1 MKTNTKQQRFMAL
14 LKPVY
19 PRLERF
25 ALTVTRNRD
34 DAKDI
39 VGETVLKAFEGFDM
53 IREEKAFL
61 SYLFTICSRVA
72 QSSRYAKR
80 TIADAEQV
88 EELFRNYT
96 SPETA
101 TDIAILYQ
109 AMEKLS
115 PDAREAIMLSEISGL
130 SHKEVQE
137 IQGGSLS
144 SIKVRI
150 FRAKKTLAELL
161 GVTLQQQSLI
171 SES

>member
-1 MKTNTKQQRFMAL
+1 MTDNAKQQRFMAL

-39 VGETVLKAFEGFDM
+39 VGETVLKAFEGFEMLRDD
-53 IREEKAFL
+53 KAFL
-61 SYLFTICSRVA
+61 SYIFTICSRVA
-72 QSSRYAKR
+72 QSARYAKR
-80 TIADAEQV
+80 TIASAEQV

-101 TDIAILYQ
+101 TDIALLYQ
-109 AMEKLS
+109 AIDKLS
-115 PDAREAIMLSEISGL
+115 PESKEAIMLSEISGL

-150 FRAKKTLAELL
+150 FRAKKMLAELL
-161 GVTLQQQSLI
+161 GVGLQQQSLI

>member
-1 MKTNTKQQRFMAL
+1 MAL

-88 EELFRNYT
+88 EKLFRNYT

-109 AMEKLS
+109 ALDKLS
-115 PDAREAIMLSEISGL
+115 PDAKEAIILCEISGL

>member
-1 MKTNTKQQRFMAL
+1 MNTNSKQQRFMAL

-53 IREEKAFL
+53 IRDEKAFL

-72 QSSRYAKR
+72 QSNRYAKR
-80 TIADAEQV
+80 IIADAEQV

-101 TDIAILYQ
+101 TDIAFLYQ
-109 AMEKLS
+109 ALDKLS
-115 PDAREAIMLSEISGL
+115 PDAKEAIMLSEISGL

>member
-1 MKTNTKQQRFMAL
+1 MNTNTKQQRFMAL

>member
-1 MKTNTKQQRFMAL
+1 MNTNTKQQRFMAL

-109 AMEKLS
+109 ALDKLS
-115 PDAREAIMLSEISGL
+115 PDAKEAIILCEISGL

>member
-1 MKTNTKQQRFMAL
+1 MNQSNKQERFMKL

-25 ALTVTRNRD
+25 ALTLTRNRD

-39 VGETVLKAFEGFDM
+39 VGETVLKAFEGFEMVRD
-53 IREEKAFL
+53 EKAFL
-61 SYLFTICSRVA
+61 SYVFTICSRVA
-72 QSSRYAKR
+72 QSGRYKKR
-80 TIADAEQV
+80 VLATEEQV

-101 TDIAILYQ
+101 ADIALLYE
-109 AMEKLS
+109 AMDKLPS
-115 PDAREAIMLSEISGL
+115 EAREALVLSEISGL

-137 IQGGSLS
+137 LQGGSIS

-150 FRAKKTLAELL
+150 FRAKKKLAELL
-161 GVTLQQQSLI
+161 GVEFTEQSLI
-171 SES
+171 QKT